1 MIMGMTSL
9 VLHDGAMVK
18 LLGGGP
24 HCGWLMSPRWGRAGG
39 RHPVRSVNNLDWQ
52 DADVDVLMLM
62 LVLLFFCCC
71 CTQLNAIG
79 LYSLNGI
86 GLNDLNVCLVWML
99 QFQLSNV
106 FANDSSQRRSIP
118 FEKNWC
124 TASHR
129 KSLLFSFGYFVRPLK
144 RIKHRRE
151 RELNGE

>member
-1 MIMGMTSL
+1 MRIRKMIMGMTSL

-24 HCGWLMSPRWGRAGG
+24 HCGWLMSRRWGRAGG

-99 QFQLSNV
+99 QFQLSK
-106 FANDSSQRRSIP
+106 FFLQM
-118 FEKNWC
+118 
-124 TASHR
+124 THR
-129 KSLLFSFGYFVRPLK
+129 KDEASPLK
-144 RIKHRRE
+144 RIGAQQVTVNHYFF
-151 RELNGE
+151 LLDILCGH